1 MAVSSSKSDWLTDF
15 LQELVPA
22 DNKLLQV
29 LPKPL
34 RKSARWIVIGAGAA
48 LLISWNGRLIIATGA
63 GLGTMWLAYSLR
75 EWGWRAAITDLV
87 NALEGIDRHITL
99 SILAG
104 AGATFGTYTA
114 LSIWLEAQSHWLATA
129 MILQGA
135 MTMGALG
142 VLLWQRFQPSPSQSG
157 LLQYISNLTH
167 DDPLKRLIAARQINQ
182 LLSQHPAQQHDI
194 AEFYQVLLNR
204 EPDQLV
210 REAVMDGLQQIMT
223 KPSMTAARTRPFQL
237 STRRTMTKAAAAKAS
252 ADTNA
257 TPEGMLLTN
266 SYPQQAQAKFMECEA
281 GFEHT

>member
-15 LQELVPA
+15 LQELVPS

-34 RKSARWIVIGAGAA
+34 RKSARWIVIGTGAA

-63 GLGTMWLAYSLR
+63 GLGTMWLTYSMR

-135 MTMGALG
+135 VTLGALG
-142 VLLWQRFQPSPSQSG
+142 VLLWKRFQPSPSQSG
-157 LLQYISNLTH
+157 LLQYLSDLTH

-182 LLSQHPAQQHDI
+182 LLSQHPAQQQDI
-194 AEFYQVLLNR
+194 AEFYQVLLTR

-223 KPSMTAARTRPFQL
+223 KLSMTAAKTRPFQL
-237 STRRTMTKAAAAKAS
+237 STRRTVTQAAATSVSTDAK
-252 ADTNA
+252 
-257 TPEGMLLTN
+257 PEGLLLTN
-266 SYPQQAQAKFMECEA
+266 EEYPHQTQPKFMAHAE